1 MLNLHLKTKTEQKL
15 SFLIKSYKN
24 EELFA
29 EYIINQQ
36 ISELKKGIFNIE
48 LDLMKFE
55 KKYDFS
61 TSNFYQKWEKGELGD
76 SNEDYF
82 IWSGI
87 YEGLKRKKERLE
99 KLQ

>member
-15 SFLIKSYKN
+15 AILIKSYKN

-29 EYIINQQ
+29 KYIINQQ
-36 ISELKKGIFNIE
+36 VSELKKGILNIE
-48 LDLMKFE
+48 FDLKKFE
-55 KKYDFS
+55 KEYNLLTKE
-61 TSNFYQKWEKGELGD
+61 FYYKWDKGELGD

>member
-15 SFLIKSYKN
+15 AILIKSYKN

-29 EYIINQQ
+29 KYIINQQ
-36 ISELKKGIFNIE
+36 VSELKKGILNIE
-48 LDLMKFE
+48 FDLKKFE
-55 KKYDFS
+55 KKYNLL
-61 TSNFYQKWEKGELGD
+61 TKEFYYKWDKGELGD